1 MTTPIE
7 TLYAA
12 AKERQ
17 QHGIRVIS
25 IDFVINMIER
35 EQTFYRLPPRGPLE
49 TFNSDHRQSV

>member
-25 IDFVINMIER
+25 IEFVLSMIER
-35 EQTFYRLPPRGPLE
+35 EQKFYKLPPRTPLE
-49 TFNSDHRQSV
+49 TSESNYRQSV